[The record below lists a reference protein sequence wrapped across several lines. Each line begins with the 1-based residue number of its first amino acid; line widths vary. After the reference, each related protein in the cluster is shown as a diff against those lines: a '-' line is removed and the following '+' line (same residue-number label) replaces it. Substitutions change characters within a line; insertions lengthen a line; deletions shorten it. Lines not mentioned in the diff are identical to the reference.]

1 MATKNLKVLMSGDT
15 KPYREEINKAD
26 VVTAKFQKSAGDSM
40 NELAQVFGVQVGGI
54 KEHLKSF
61 SDGFTSLLTSMKTL
75 AGGATSFSG
84 AMKLVKFAIAGTGIG
99 LLIIA
104 FASLVSYFT
113 QTERGAEFVER
124 AMAGL
129 KASFKV
135 LIDRASAFGEGLFK
149 IFKGDYKEGWEALKR
164 SVQGV
169 GTEMM
174 EEAKAASELERRFQA
189 LEDAEKQ
196 LELVNSERRANAREL
211 FAQSKEEGTTAEN
224 KKKFIH
230 EAMALEKL
238 AFNDEKVIA
247 KERLDIHTKQVA
259 LGEARDEQNY
269 KTLELQGA
277 INNLTRDAANT
288 EMSYSKALKSANKE
302 IAANAE
308 ALIKKAEAQRK
319 VDSEGMEPMKVK
331 GVTLESKVKTSVD
344 LVNVDKYKAQAAK
357 AKAESDKLKDHLTK
371 NLIDISSVASDTA
384 IGFGQFLGNLA
395 SGQAQV
401 GDFATFIG
409 GQFASLAKT
418 VGTQMI
424 AFATAGITLKGLLK
438 NPWAALAAGIALV
451 AVGTIAQNAIG
462 RSISSSG
469 ASGSM
474 PSGGQNYN
482 FDTRSTHQAAAQKV
496 SVDVSVFGQLTASGK
511 GLATTLNNENTR
523 VAIST

>member
-15 KPYREEINKAD
+15 KPYREEINKAA
-26 VVTAKFQKSAGDSM
+26 VVTANFKKSAGDSM
-40 NELAQVFGVQVGGI
+40 NELAEVFGAQAGEI

-61 SDGFTSLLTSMKTL
+61 SDGFKSLLTSMKTL
-75 AGGATSFSG
+75 AGGATTFSG

-104 FASLVSYFT
+104 VASLVSYFT
-113 QTERGAEFVER
+113 KTERGAEFVER

-129 KASFKV
+129 KAAFKV

-149 IFKGDYKEGWEALKR
+149 IFSGKYEEGWNALKN
-164 SVQGV
+164 SVKGV
-169 GTEMM
+169 GTEMV
-174 EEAKAASELERRFQA
+174 EEAKAASVLEGRLQT

-224 KKKFIH
+224 KKKLIH

-277 INNLTRDAANT
+277 INNLSRDAANA

-331 GVTLESKVKTSVD
+331 GVIVESKVKTSGD
-344 LVNVDKYKAQAAK
+344 LVNVPKYKAQANA
-357 AKAESDKLKDHLTK
+357 AMAVSDKLKKHLTQ
-371 NLIDISSVASDTA
+371 NLVDISTVVGDTA
-384 IGFGQFLGNLA
+384 IGFGEFLGNLA
-395 SGQAQV
+395 NGPDSIGSFADFISGQIAN
-401 GDFATFIG
+401 
-409 GQFASLAKT
+409 LMKT
-418 VGTQMI
+418 VGKQMI
-424 AFATAGITLKGLLK
+424 AFGVAGIALKGLLK
-438 NPWAALAAGIALV
+438 NPWATVAAGVALV
-451 AVGTIAQNAIG
+451 ALGTIVQNSIGNSIASGGGNSGGAQNF
-462 RSISSSG
+462 
-469 ASGSM
+469 
-474 PSGGQNYN
+474 N
-482 FDTRSTHQAAAQKV
+482 FDTRGPIAQTKAQNINV
-496 SVDVSVFGQLTASGK
+496 TVAGEFQLK
-511 GLATTLNNENTR
+511 NNVLVAGINKENTR